1 MNLKVDQNLI
11 IPSNEIQWRFSRAS
25 GPGGQNINKVESQVE
40 IIFNIH
46 KSKAIN
52 SFQKN
57 LLLKKLNI
65 KMINGFIYI
74 KVREKRSQYQN
85 RQLAIKKLITL
96 ITIIIM
102 SETKVR
108 KKHLLLYLL
117 KEKEL
122 NPKRKKVS

>member
-122 NPKRKKVS
+122 NQKRKEVS